1 MDNGNKC
8 FYVSGE
14 VTRFFLSG
22 NKTIDVGC
30 RVVAENEHMAV
41 VSFYEFMDCSFPDN
55 RKIVVID
62 VEEIEDDQ

>member
-8 FYVSGE
+8 FYVSGK
-14 VTRFFLSG
+14 VTRLFSLG
-22 NKTIDVGC
+22 NKTIDVGY

-41 VSFYEFMDCSFPDN
+41 VNFYEFMDCSFPDD

>member
-1 MDNGNKC
+1 MDNKNKC

-22 NKTIDVGC
+22 DKTI
-30 RVVAENEHMAV
+30 VVN
-41 VSFYEFMDCSFPDN
+41 
-55 RKIVVID
+55 D

>member
-8 FYVSGE
+8 FYVSDE
-14 VTRFFLSG
+14 VTKLFLSG

-30 RVVAENEHMAV
+30 RIVAENEYMAIV
-41 VSFYEFMDCSFPDN
+41 NFYEFMDCLFPDN